1 MDLTSF
7 QHSFFLGALG
17 NAILNSLWQGFLLWV
32 VYETILISY
41 KSMNAKIRH
50 NLSVLMLFSS
60 FIWFIT
66 TLFQNFLLNETVSN
80 FLPNTTALLTPG
92 NSKSSFPDFFRSI
105 TGDVLPYL
113 SVAYITLLFFLMAK
127 LFTSYRK
134 VHFIATKNL
143 IVPPAQIESFSS
155 KAAWQLRISKKI
167 HIWISQ
173 HIEVPAT
180 IGFIKPVILI
190 PFASINNLTTHQL
203 EAIIL
208 HELCHIKR
216 NDYLVNLLVSVIE
229 ALLFFNP
236 FVAIFIKTIKRER
249 ENCCDDF
256 VLQYHYDPHSYASAL
271 LSLEQSRKENVQLA
285 LGAVSGKKQLLSR
298 IMRITGN
305 TTAVQFNYGQ
315 KLVAL
320 LVTTGI
326 FCSLAWLSPGKIRP
340 ETNESLSVSS
350 STSAETSADANGN
363 NGMISQDQTQSEQS
377 KAKLSEGKLNSPEIA
392 ELEFNVNDAGQ
403 QVNNDQNALNPDK
416 NTNLQFSFN
425 ADNQVLNPSETS
437 IAELVK
443 KGVLKLNIPGLAGVD
458 QHISKDLN
466 EAYLEISKIDW
477 NKIQTDINKSIGEIK
492 INDLPQDQKAAI
504 AKAKKYLSLIRLN
517 DQKENRS
524 KILDQIQKQQKLI
537 ADSLNEAGAI
547 LINQRPAKMAA
558 TLSNDE
564 VLNFKIPGVGFSLNI
579 KTGSRKKTATTNNNR
594 SQSQNDGFSATE
606 LKSTIIDAI
615 SGKIS
620 GDHGQQPVKKS
631 IALSMISDK

>member
-1 MDLTSF
+1 
-7 QHSFFLGALG
+7 
-17 NAILNSLWQGFLLWV
+17 
-32 VYETILISY
+32 
-41 KSMNAKIRH
+41 MNAKTKH
-50 NLSVLMLFSS
+50 NLSVLMIFCS

-66 TLFQNFLLNETVSN
+66 TLFQNFFLNETATSL
-80 FLPNTTALLTPG
+80 LPDTTVLITPG
-92 NSKSSFPDFFRSI
+92 NSKSSFSDFLKAI

-127 LFTSYRK
+127 LFTSYRR
-134 VHFIATKNL
+134 VHYISTKNL
-143 IVPPAQIESFSS
+143 IVPPAHLESFSS

-167 HIWISQ
+167 HIWISH

-256 VLQYHYDPHSYASAL
+256 VLQYRYDPHSYASAL
-271 LSLEQSRKENVQLA
+271 LRLEQSRKENVQLA

-315 KLVAL
+315 KLLAL

-326 FCSLAWLSPGKIRP
+326 FCSFAWLSPGKIRKDRK
-340 ETNESLSVSS
+340 ESVAVSS
-350 STSAETSADANGN
+350 SATGKTLADANGN
-363 NGMISQDQTQSEQS
+363 NGTMNQDQTLSAQS
-377 KAKLSEGKLNSPEIA
+377 KAKFNERKLNSPEIPA
-392 ELEFNVNDAGQ
+392 LELNVDEDVQ
-403 QVNNDQNALNPDK
+403 QVDKDQNELNPQK

-425 ADNQVLNPSETS
+425 TGNQALNPSES
-437 IAELVK
+437 NIAELVK
-443 KGVLKLNIPGLAGVD
+443 KGVVKLNIRGLAGVD
-458 QHISKDLN
+458 QQISKGLN

-477 NKIQTDINKSIGEIK
+477 DKVQTDINKSIADIK

-504 AKAKKYLSLIRLN
+504 TKAKKYLSLIRLN
-517 DQKENRS
+517 DQKANAS

-537 ADSLNEAGAI
+537 ADSLNAAGTI

-558 TLSNDE
+558 TFSSDE
-564 VLNFKIPGVGFSLNI
+564 VMNFKIPGVGFSFNI
-579 KTGSRKKTATTNNNR
+579 KTGSGKKTSTTNNIR
-594 SQSQNDGFSATE
+594 SQSQSGVFNATE
-606 LKSTIIDAI
+606 LKSMIIDAVP
-615 SGKIS
+615 GKIS
-620 GDHGQQPVKKS
+620 DQGGQQRVKK
-631 IALSMISDK
+631 IHRVIVDI

>member
-50 NLSVLMLFSS
+50 NLSVLMIFCS
-60 FIWFIT
+60 FVWFIT
-66 TLFQNFLLNETVSN
+66 TVFQNFLLNETDPT
-80 FLPNTTALLTPG
+80 FLPDTTALIIPD

-113 SVAYITLLFFLMAK
+113 SIAYITLLFFLMAK
-127 LFTSYRK
+127 LFTSYRR
-134 VHFIATKNL
+134 VNYISTKNL
-143 IVPPAQIESFSS
+143 IAPPAHLESFSS

-167 HIWISQ
+167 HIWISH

-256 VLQYHYDPHSYASAL
+256 VLQYSYDPHSYASAL

-305 TTAVQFNYGQ
+305 NTAVQFNYGH
-315 KLVAL
+315 KLLAL

-326 FCSLAWLSPGKIRP
+326 FCSLAWLSPGKIRK
-340 ETNESLSVSS
+340 ETKESLTVSL
-350 STSAETSADANGN
+350 SASGKTLADANGH
-363 NGMISQDQTQSEQS
+363 NGTMNQDQTLSAQS
-377 KAKLSEGKLNSPEIA
+377 KAKLNERKLNSPEIPA
-392 ELEFNVNDAGQ
+392 LELNIDEEAQ
-403 QVNNDQNALNPDK
+403 QVDKDQNELNPDK
-416 NTNLQFSFN
+416 NTNLQFSLN
-425 ADNQVLNPSETS
+425 TDNQTLNPSETN

-443 KGVLKLNIPGLAGVD
+443 KGVVKLNIRGLADVD
-458 QHISKDLN
+458 QQISKGLN

-477 NKIQTDINKSIGEIK
+477 NKVQTDINKSIPEIK

-504 AKAKKYLSLIRLN
+504 TKAKKYLSLIRLN
-517 DQKENRS
+517 DQKANAS
-524 KILDQIQKQQKLI
+524 KIVDQIQKQQKLI
-537 ADSLNEAGAI
+537 ADSLNAAGTI

-558 TLSNDE
+558 TFSNDE
-564 VLNFKIPGVGFSLNI
+564 VMNFKIPGVGFSINI
-579 KTGSRKKTATTNNNR
+579 KTGSGKKAFTTNNIR
-594 SQSQNDGFSATE
+594 SQSQNGAFNATE
-606 LKSTIIDAI
+606 LKSMITDGVP
-615 SGKIS
+615 GKIS
-620 GDHGQQPVKKS
+620 GQGSQQRVKK
-631 IALSMISDK
+631 IHRVIVDI